1 MNFNIECIH
10 YQDTERIGSIFE
22 HLSFLRS
29 EYPNFAL
36 WIQGK
41 VLPGLESGNRQ
52 IYVATTPTN
61 PSELAGI
68 LILKNELYEK
78 KVCTLCVFPKYQK
91 QHIGTKLLHLAIDI
105 LQVSHPLITVSST
118 YKNEYSSLFKKFGFS
133 CFASYRNY
141 YQANSIE
148 YSYNSPIERN
158 SLGDVVNG

>member
-10 YQDTERIGSIFE
+10 YQDTERIDSIFE

-36 WIQGK
+36 WFQGK

-78 KVCTLCVFPKYQK
+78 KGLYFMCISKVPETT
-91 QHIGTKLLHLAIDI
+91 H
-105 LQVSHPLITVSST
+105 
-118 YKNEYSSLFKKFGFS
+118 
-133 CFASYRNY
+133 RN
-141 YQANSIE
+141 
-148 YSYNSPIERN
+148 
-158 SLGDVVNG
+158 